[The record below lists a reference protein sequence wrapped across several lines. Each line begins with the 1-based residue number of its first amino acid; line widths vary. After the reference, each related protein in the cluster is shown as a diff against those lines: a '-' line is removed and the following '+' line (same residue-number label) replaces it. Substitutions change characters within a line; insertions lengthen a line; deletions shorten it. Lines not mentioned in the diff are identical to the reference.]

1 MSGNYTTIDDPS
13 AHFQTKLYTGTG
25 SSQAYTNDGNSDL
38 QPDWWWGKERNNSTD
53 HHLYDSSRGV
63 TKRLKSNGTD
73 AEDTV
78 STGLTAFGSDGF
90 TLGSSGSINGSSD
103 TYVAWQ
109 WKANGGTTSTNDD
122 GSVDV
127 TIQVNSTAG
136 FSIMK
141 WNGNGNTSGT
151 VGHGLGAVPDMII
164 NKYGLGGTSNWG
176 VAFPKFETTKLIVLN
191 SNSNGFQ
198 SASGMSNYNSS
209 TFVDGNGADTSGTV
223 AYCFKQIKGFSRFG
237 FYVGN
242 GDANGPMCYTGFK
255 PAFVM
260 IKRSNGSGNWLMF
273 DSKRDPSNAVDD
285 YVVAHAAQAEAD
297 FDFMDFTSNGF
308 KQRHTSSHAN
318 GDGETYVYMA
328 FADKP
333 YVTSEGVISTAV

>member
-1 MSGNYTTIDDPS
+1 MAYSTIDDPS

-25 SSQAYTNDGNSDL
+25 SNQAYTNDGNSNL

-90 TLGSSGSINGSSD
+90 TLGTSGSINGSSD
-103 TYVAWQ
+103 TYVCWQ

-141 WNGNGNTSGT
+141 WNGNGSTSGT
-151 VGHGLGAVPDMII
+151 VGHGLGAIPDMII
-164 NKYGLGGTSNWG
+164 EKYGLDGTSNWG
-176 VAFPKFETTKLIVLN
+176 VAFPKFETGKLIVLN
-191 SNSNGFQ
+191 DNSNGFQ
-198 SASGMSNYNSS
+198 TASGLSSYNSS
-209 TFVDGNGADTSGTV
+209 TFVDGNGASTGGTI
-223 AYCFKQIKGFSRFG
+223 AYAFKQIKGYSRFG

-260 IKRSNGSGNWLMF
+260 IKRSNGSGNWLIF
-273 DSKRDPSNAVDD
+273 DSSRDPRNAVDD
-285 YVVAHAAQAEAD
+285 YVVAHAEQAEAEYD
-297 FDFMDFTSNGF
+297 FIDFLSNGF

-318 GDGETYVYMA
+318 GDGDTYVYMA

-333 YVTSEGVISTAV
+333 WVTSKGVVTTAV